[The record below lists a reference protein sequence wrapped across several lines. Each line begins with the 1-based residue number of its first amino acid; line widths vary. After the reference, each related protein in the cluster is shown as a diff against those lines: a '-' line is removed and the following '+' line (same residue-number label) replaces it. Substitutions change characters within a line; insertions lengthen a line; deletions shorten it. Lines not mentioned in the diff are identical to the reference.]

1 VTICAKAPPNTTEL
15 CGLAFEEPPGP
26 PEVVAPLWLDAPP
39 GWTGVTGLMS
49 FLASDTCWQFQQT

>member
-1 VTICAKAPPNTTEL
+1 MDLTYPAEAQAFRREVRAF
-15 CGLAFEEPPGP
+15 LA
-26 PEVVAPLWLDAPP
+26 AQLPP